1 MKRLDREFIL
11 KAVKNTEGKGQGAVK
26 ITEAKNAEDYARKF
40 YSDDLVIYESAFIIL
55 LNRQNN
61 TIGWAKI
68 GQGGI
73 AGVMV
78 DVKLVCKYAI
88 DALASG
94 VIFVHNHPSGVL
106 RPSAQDDT
114 MTRQLKE
121 ALKILDVKLLDS
133 MIITENGCY
142 SYMNEGR
149 L

>member
-11 KAVKNTEGKGQGAVK
+11 KAVKCTDGNSQHTVNCSNTESAV
-26 ITEAKNAEDYARKF
+26 NYARAF

-55 LNRQNN
+55 LNRMHN

-73 AGVMV
+73 AGTAV

-94 VIFVHNHPSGVL
+94 VIFVHNHPSGNTK
-106 RPSAQDDT
+106 PSIQDEQIT
-114 MTRQLKE
+114 QRIKN
-121 ALKILDVKLLDS
+121 ALNILDVRLLDS
-133 MIITENGCY
+133 IIVTENSHY
-142 SYMNEGR
+142 SFMDEGK